1 MSHRDHCA
9 AELRM
14 TDQEISGAGEGETT
28 VADQISA
35 AAAALDEARRVLET
49 LAAASSGND
58 NLNDA
63 IAGALDDVEIN
74 IGVLRAFAE
83 ECA

>member
-1 MSHRDHCA
+1 MSYGDYCA
-9 AELRM
+9 AELRTICR
-14 TDQEISGAGEGETT
+14 TDGAGEGETT

-35 AAAALDEARRVLET
+35 AVAALDEARRALEV
-49 LAAASSGND
+49 LAAVPSGND
-58 NLNDA
+58 NLDDA